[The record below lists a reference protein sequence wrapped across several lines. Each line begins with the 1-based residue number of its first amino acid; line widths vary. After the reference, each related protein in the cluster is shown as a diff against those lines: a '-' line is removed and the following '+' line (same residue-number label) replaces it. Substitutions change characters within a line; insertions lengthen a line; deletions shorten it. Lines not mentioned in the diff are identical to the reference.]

1 MEQKE
6 FLKTIQAYRR
16 RLHLA
21 AFIKYSVFA
30 LSVAVAAG
38 ILMQAA
44 ALLIPLYY
52 VNLYTLLH
60 YLVVRLRQ

>member
-38 ILMQAA
+38 IYFRALM
-44 ALLIPLYY
+44 ISSFVHSSVISVP
-52 VNLYTLLH
+52 T
-60 YLVVRLRQ
+60 